1 MSAKPP
7 VVLGVSALYHD
18 AAAAVVRGG
27 EIVAA
32 AQEERF
38 TRTRHDAR
46 YPQQAVAWCLAEVG
60 GASAIDAV
68 AYYEDPALAF
78 DRVLKSAI
86 EAAPGSEAIW
96 PAAAV
101 LQLGEK
107 LTIAEPLTRHLGPRA
122 ADQLY
127 FVDHHLSHAAS
138 AFHPSPFSEAAIVV
152 VDGVGE
158 WASTSIAHGR
168 DRAIEMRSQIHYP
181 HSLGLLYAAFTHHCG
196 LKVNSGEYK
205 LMGLAPYGQPRHVQR
220 ILDDLIDLR
229 DDGSFCLNTT
239 FFGHLDSFAATNER
253 FEAWAGC
260 PRREPEGQIRNEHM
274 DLAASVQA
282 VIDEALWRICR
293 QALTL
298 CNSTRLCL
306 AGGVALNCVAVGR
319 LARRLPALDGL
330 WIQPAAGDAGGAL
343 GAALQVAHE
352 AFGAPRHQAVGRHD
366 AQQGSFLGPAY
377 GSEAIEQSL
386 TDVGVVVQH
395 RFDDED
401 ALARHVAQALADG
414 AIVGRFDG
422 RMEFG
427 PRALGNRSILAD
439 ARRTDGQLHL
449 NLRIKYRESWRP
461 FAPIVA
467 RENAHRYFEL
477 DEGED
482 SPYMLR
488 VAHVRPELRREV
500 DWAGFRDDGGGDMV
514 AFLQQP
520 RSTIPA
526 VTHVDHSA
534 RVQTVD
540 RQRHPTLHK
549 LLREFEAITGCGVL
563 INTSFNR
570 RGEPIVCAP
579 KDAIDC
585 FLATGIDVLAIG
597 PFIVRKSDQ
606 PEALR
611 ALEGTVRFEPD

>member
-1 MSAKPP
+1 MSSKPP

-27 EIVAA
+27 DIVAA

-38 TRTRHDAR
+38 TRCRHDAR
-46 YPQQAVAWCLAEVG
+46 FPQQAVAYCLAEAG
-60 GASAIDAV
+60 GSSAIDAV

-86 EAAPGSEAIW
+86 EAAPGSQGIW
-96 PAAAV
+96 PQAAT
-101 LQLGEK
+101 LQLAEK
-107 LTIAEPLTRHLGPRA
+107 LAIAEPLTRHLGPRA
-122 ADQLY
+122 ADQLF

-138 AFHPSPFSEAAIVV
+138 AFYPSPFGEAAIVV

-168 DRAIEMRSQIHYP
+168 DGAIEMRSQIHYP

-205 LMGLAPYGQPRHVQR
+205 LMGLAPYGQPRHAQR

-229 DDGSFCLNTT
+229 DDGSFRLNTAY
-239 FFGHLDSFAATNER
+239 FGHLDSFAATNAR
-253 FEAWAGC
+253 FEAWAGG
-260 PRREPEGQIRNEHM
+260 PRREPEGQIGVEHM

-293 QALTL
+293 QALIS
-298 CNSTRLCL
+298 CSSQFLCL
-306 AGGVALNCVAVGR
+306 AGGVALNCVSVGR
-319 LARRLPALDGL
+319 LARRLPGLEGL

-352 AFGAPRHQAVGRHD
+352 AFGAPRHAGVGRHD
-366 AQQGSFLGPAY
+366 AQQGSFLGPAP
-377 GSEAIEQSL
+377 GDDAIDQALVEAGI
-386 TDVGVVVQH
+386 VVHQ
-395 RFDDED
+395 RLDDADE
-401 ALARHVAQALADG
+401 LATHVAQLLADG

-449 NLRIKYRESWRP
+449 NQRIKYRESWRP

-467 RENAHRYFEL
+467 SESAHRYFDL

-500 DWAGFRDDGGGDMV
+500 DWTGFREGSGDMI
-514 AFLQQP
+514 AFLGKP

-526 VTHVDHSA
+526 ITHVDYSA

-540 RQRHPTLHK
+540 SRRNPSLHR
-549 LLREFEAITGCGVL
+549 LLHAFEALTGCGVL

-570 RGEPIVCAP
+570 RGEPIVCSP

-585 FLATGIDVLAIG
+585 FLATGIDVLSIG

-611 ALEGTVRFEPD
+611 ALEGTVPFEPD